1 MSEYARN
8 LLLRTEFEVAGGGC
22 SVPLTIVDRI
32 APLTEHPTRV
42 LVLVPSE
49 AVHAGFPSPAQD
61 YYDGPLDLNTHLI
74 KDRTSTFVLRVA
86 GDSMIGAG
94 IADGDELV
102 VDCALEPKDGSIVI
116 AVLDGELTVKRLRLE
131 RGGVTLEAANPAYPS
146 IRIQELSELK
156 IWGVATYALHNLRH
170 A

>member
-1 MSEYARN
+1 MP
-8 LLLRTEFEVAGGGC
+8 V
-22 SVPLTIVDRI
+22 TIVERI
-32 APLTEHPTRV
+32 SSLVDHPTRV
-42 LVLVPSE
+42 LVLVPAES
-49 AVHAGFPSPAQD
+49 VHAGFPSPAQD

-102 VDCALEPKDGSIVI
+102 VDCSLEPKDGSIVI

-146 IRIQELSELK
+146 IRVRELSDLTV
-156 IWGVATYALHNLRH
+156 WGVATYALHNLRN